1 MEKHLNNPQTSE
13 FIYLDSAKRTKVVKT
28 HISLTFLYKVLAI
41 GLSYLLVPL
50 TINYLNI
57 EQYGI
62 WMTLLSI
69 MSWVAFFDIGL
80 GNGLRNKL
88 TEALAVNNIKLA
100 KTYVSTAYVAISF
113 IALVFFTILLFILP
127 FTNWTKIFN
136 TSSVTNSDLLR
147 VVFVIG
153 FFFLLNFVLSLCNP
167 MFYAYQEASLATM
180 RAVLL
185 NLFALIAIYILI
197 HYSSGSLLYLAI
209 CYGLSMVSSNLL
221 LMFYFFKKHNA
232 VIPSTRYIE
241 LSKIRGI
248 SSLGIKFFI
257 IQMAVLVIFAT
268 DNMIITQVLGPAQ
281 VTPYNLVFKL
291 FSIITIGHG
300 IIVAPLWS
308 AYTDAY
314 AKGDIKWI
322 RDTLKKLNLLMIPI
336 IISVLILIV
345 FTRDIINIW
354 VGPEIKFPHLLVVFM
369 GAYTIIAVWNNN
381 FGYSLA
387 GTNKIRFSL
396 FTAVLGGIINIPVSI
411 YLAKNIGISGVILG
425 TIISLSLSA
434 IFHPIRA
441 WYFFFMEKHSNKLD
455 KIFS

>member
-1 MEKHLNNPQTSE
+1 MDKVQDPEIAYIDTTS
-13 FIYLDSAKRTKVVKT
+13 RTKIVKR
-28 HISLTFLYKVLAI
+28 HISLTFVYKALAI

-50 TINYLNI
+50 TINYLNV
-57 EQYGI
+57 ELYGI
-62 WMTLLSI
+62 WMTILSI

-88 TEALAVNNIKLA
+88 AEALAINNIKLA
-100 KTYVSTAYVAISF
+100 RTYVSTAFIAVGF
-113 IALVFFTILLFILP
+113 IALAFFIILVLILP
-127 FTNWTKIFN
+127 FTPWNKIFKG
-136 TSSVTNSDLLR
+136 TSVSNADLLK
-147 VVFVIG
+147 VVFIVG
-153 FFFLLNFVLSLCNP
+153 FFFLLNFVLSLCNQ

-197 HYSSGSLLYLAI
+197 HFSSGSLLYLGI
-209 CYGLSMVSSNLL
+209 CYGLSMVLSNLL
-221 LMFYFFKKHNA
+221 LMFYFFKKHNE

-241 LSKIRGI
+241 LSKIREI

-281 VTPYNLVFKL
+281 VTPYNVVFKL

-300 IIVAPLWS
+300 IIVTPLWS

-336 IISVLILIV
+336 IVAVLFLII
-345 FTRDIINIW
+345 FARDIINIW
-354 VGPEIKFPHLLVVFM
+354 VGPEIRFPDLLVVLM
-369 GAYTIIAVWNNN
+369 GGYVVISTWNNIYAYFVNGIGKIEPQLYSAIIA
-381 FGYSLA
+381 GL
-387 GTNKIRFSL
+387 
-396 FTAVLGGIINIPVSI
+396 INVPLSI
-411 YLAKNIGISGVILG
+411 YFAKHLAMGISGVILG
-425 TIISLSLSA
+425 TILSLSLFT
-434 IFHPIRA
+434 IIGPIQS
-441 WYFFFMEKHSNKLD
+441 YYIISKMCK
-455 KIFS
+455 